1 MWAASFE
8 FIASASV
15 IVFAGIRLARSADTI
30 AEVTGLGRM
39 LVGTVLLAGVT
50 SLPELSVSGAAARQG
65 AADLA
70 VGNLLGSSLFNLL
83 ILAVLDLAFRTR
95 GRMLSRASAAHALSG
110 AMGILLTALAGL
122 AIALHGGPRLGP
134 FAAGTLAI
142 GVVWLIGVRIVF
154 YDEQASAGVTGA
166 ETAVTP
172 RLPRVRAQRSAL
184 LGAAASLAVSA
195 GLIFGAAPFLASS
208 AARIAAGAGLSDSFL
223 GTTLVALAT
232 SLPELATTAGA
243 LRVGSFDLAIANLFG
258 SNTFNLA
265 VLFPVDLLV
274 GGSLLGQVS
283 AVHVRTCFWVV
294 VATSVAIVGQLY
306 RVESRKLL
314 IEPDALLLILVVLAA
329 LASSAASG

>member
-1 MWAASFE
+1 
-8 FIASASV
+8 
-15 IVFAGIRLARSADTI
+15 VFAGIRLARSADTI
-30 AEVTGLGRM
+30 ADVTGLGRM

-65 AADLA
+65 ATDLA

-122 AIALHGGPRLGP
+122 AIAVHGGPRLGP
-134 FAAGTLAI
+134 FEAGTLAI

-166 ETAVTP
+166 EAAVTP
-172 RLPRVRAQRSAL
+172 RLPRAREQRRAL
-184 LGAAASLAVSA
+184 LGAVASLVVSA

-208 AARIAAGAGLSDSFL
+208 AAAIAAGAGLSDSFL

-243 LRVGSFDLAIANLFG
+243 LRVGSYDLAIANLFG

-265 VLFPVDLLV
+265 VLLPVDLLV
-274 GGSLLGQVS
+274 GGSLLAHVS

-294 VATSVAIVGQLY
+294 VATSVAVVGQLY
-306 RVESRKLL
+306 RVESRKLF

-329 LASSAASG
+329 LASSAAAG